1 MLSGFITKDGF
12 LVLTEE
18 DVHNINAQ
26 RAMKGTYLDSN
37 ANNETERKKSVFSMK
52 NSFQGC
58 RLLAAF
64 KKLEIKKWMGSWVQK
79 VYTIVTSCLSMGKI
93 AKGIGMQIKC
103 LFKQWK
109 SFQHLNTN
117 FLGKHLYFCS
127 IGQVGMTRNQRMQRC
142 LAK

>member
-26 RAMKGTYLDSN
+26 RAMKGTNPDTN
-37 ANNETERKKSVFSMK
+37 ANNQTEEKKSCVFSMK

-64 KKLEIKKWMGSWVQK
+64 KKLQIKKWMGSWV
-79 VYTIVTSCLSMGKI
+79 
-93 AKGIGMQIKC
+93 
-103 LFKQWK
+103 
-109 SFQHLNTN
+109 
-117 FLGKHLYFCS
+117 
-127 IGQVGMTRNQRMQRC
+127 
-142 LAK
+142 